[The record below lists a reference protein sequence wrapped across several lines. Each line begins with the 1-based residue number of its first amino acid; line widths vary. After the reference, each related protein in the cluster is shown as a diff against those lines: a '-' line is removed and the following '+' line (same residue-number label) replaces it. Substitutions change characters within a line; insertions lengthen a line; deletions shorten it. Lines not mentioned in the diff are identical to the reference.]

1 MKIKK
6 AQVGRLVKKAVK
18 AIDNKLV
25 KSAGR
30 DIEKSST
37 KGNFNAIPKSLQKPT
52 TKIEKKI
59 DARAKKIKKD
69 NDSYD
74 QSVWDSYQK
83 NGGKT
88 MKSMK
93 MVGKIKKAQKGI
105 TYKNLKMGV
114 RNEQYQ
120 VTGQNKD
127 VTPTGRDSANY
138 RRGYELG
145 KKGSKGYS
153 GEGQVE
159 KMGRWEGQNAGKKKG
174 EMGMK
179 VKKAQKGKT
188 LPNVTVSGS
197 TMNRGRK
204 EVKTSPGGAY
214 KMKYTIG
221 PSGDTTRIKETRTLK
236 GLLTGAPK
244 ARGVMKQVFK
254 RGGKM
259 SKKK

>member
-6 AQVGRLVKKAVK
+6 AQVGKLVKKAVK

-93 MVGKIKKAQKGI
+93 IGGKIKKAQKGK
-105 TYKNLKMGV
+105 TMSAKDSMNMYANKYDSLSAEAAKKLGSGKNASKDIKGANQARAKEKGIAKRLYGTTPSNKKGGVTKKKMNMGGMMKMG
-114 RNEQYQ
+114 
-120 VTGQNKD
+120 GKISKSSKNK
-127 VTPTGRDSANY
+127 
-138 RRGYELG
+138 
-145 KKGSKGYS
+145 
-153 GEGQVE
+153 
-159 KMGRWEGQNAGKKKG
+159 
-174 EMGMK
+174 
-179 VKKAQKGKT
+179 
-188 LPNVTVSGS
+188 
-197 TMNRGRK
+197 
-204 EVKTSPGGAY
+204 
-214 KMKYTIG
+214 
-221 PSGDTTRIKETRTLK
+221 
-236 GLLTGAPK
+236 
-244 ARGVMKQVFK
+244 
-254 RGGKM
+254 
-259 SKKK
+259 